1 MCFRVFTCSKTSPHP
16 HLYRSSWIK
25 SEQGP
30 VPSRTSID
38 GFKGKSTGNHDLS
51 PIFRGFLD
59 HLPII
64 QFCALKVQL
73 FFPVLPL
80 GQANLCSSSPD
91 LSMSEKVATRPA
103 GSVYAAAYCA
113 CPGCKR
119 VGYEWK
125 KKPYSGFVEIGYPQ
139 IGLPSF
145 SPSTLSFWRFF
156 QFWTRQYCF
165 HQKNVGTARSISDP
179 TSAVLSKGSAFCLW
193 RSWRKLGLSSTGNK

>member
-64 QFCALKVQL
+64 QFCALKAQL

-113 CPGCKR
+113 CPGLQKSR
-119 VGYEWK
+119 VWMKEKTVFWVCWNRV
-125 KKPYSGFVEIGYPQ
+125 PPNRFTIIFTINIVILAFLPVLDQ
-139 IGLPSF
+139 AILLPSEE
-145 SPSTLSFWRFF
+145 RG
-156 QFWTRQYCF
+156 Y
-165 HQKNVGTARSISDP
+165 RSLNIRSD
-179 TSAVLSKGSAFCLW
+179 LGSAQQGICVLPLA
-193 RSWRKLGLSSTGNK
+193 KLEKARAF